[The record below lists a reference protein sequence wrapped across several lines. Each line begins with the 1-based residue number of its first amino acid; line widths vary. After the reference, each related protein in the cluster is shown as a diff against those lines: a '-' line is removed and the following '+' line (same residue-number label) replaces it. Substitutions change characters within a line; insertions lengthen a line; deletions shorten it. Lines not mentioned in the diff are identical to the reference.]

1 METSPVSHVAS
12 FAWLTSFCERQPNGC
27 LTYMRARSP
36 FGYGVVRHD
45 GKTWRAH
52 RLAWHL
58 VCGPIPQGL
67 HLLHHCDNPP
77 CLEVAHLYLG
87 TQSQNMQDRLSR
99 GRGLGVPLS
108 DEQRYQ
114 IATRYEHQHVRPKT
128 PGNSCKELC
137 AEFGVSQKRLLKVVR
152 EFWEDFDG
160 E

>member
-1 METSPVSHVAS
+1 MEPTKVSHVAT
-12 FAWLTSFCERQPNGC
+12 FAWLTSFCARQPNGC

-36 FGYGVVRHD
+36 FGYGVVRYD

-58 VCGPIPQGL
+58 MYGEIPQGL

-77 CLEVAHLYLG
+77 CLEATHLYLG
-87 TQSQNMQDRLSR
+87 TQADNMRDRQMR
-99 GRGLGVPLS
+99 GRGVSLVT
-108 DEQRYQ
+108 DEQRFE
-114 IATRYEHQHVRPKT
+114 IAMRYEHQHVKPKT
-128 PGNSCKELC
+128 IGNSCKELC
-137 AEFGVSQKRLLKVVR
+137 EEFGVSQKRLLKIVR